1 MGMKI
6 KHIFLIVN
14 HSITIVNQE
23 IVQEAATRREFIGS
37 SKNSNSKAT
46 HSSKTK
52 SVFTGRELALIDAKS
67 HEVKSCLA
75 RTVIRDAI
83 ILCFSAAP
91 TSTSCLLPAYLRPIG
106 NLELL
111 GLGHCGFGQG
121 FGLPKGCVDFFEV

>member
-106 NLELL
+106 YYSTRVSVGPAQNTSV
-111 GLGHCGFGQG
+111 
-121 FGLPKGCVDFFEV
+121 LPWKDIFNN

>member
-91 TSTSCLLPAYLRPIG
+91 TSTSCLLPPIC
-106 NLELL
+106 
-111 GLGHCGFGQG
+111 GL
-121 FGLPKGCVDFFEV
+121 